1 MDSILLIALLAPPM
15 FAAAVAILARRAP
28 VGAVWFDAAAM
39 PVSAGAAAAIALRL
53 AAGGAPLVIG
63 TAWRLDAL
71 SALLAL
77 LVSVV
82 ATLAAWLGPG
92 LERRGGVPGTEIR
105 HFRIYAN
112 LFASTML
119 MAVSTS
125 NLGVMWVAI
134 EATTVTSAL
143 LIPLR
148 RTKPALDASW
158 KYLLICSVGIALAF
172 AGTVLAFVDYAT
184 TGGDLELALNW
195 TTLRTAA
202 PSLHPEVAQLA
213 FVFLLVGFGTKAG
226 LAPTHTWLPDAHS
239 EAPAQLSAVMSGVL
253 LAVALYA
260 VARWKAIIDLAIGP
274 AFTDTM
280 LLVVGMA
287 TVVVGSVSLL
297 SQTYYKR
304 MLAYSSI
311 EHMGLA
317 CVGLAL
323 GPLGVFAALLH
334 LTGHALAKSTAFLL
348 SGRVYAR
355 YRSGKIGAVSGLLD
369 TAPATG
375 VLFAATLFA
384 LAGLPPFSLF
394 LSEILIVQAAWRTAH
409 GVVTAL
415 VLVLIL
421 LAFASLVTHLQ
432 RMLFGKAGRDEAGR
446 DVLRG
451 ERASVPLGILAL
463 PVVLL
468 AWIGVMLPA
477 PLRMLLT
484 YAAEVVRP

>member
-1 MDSILLIALLAPPM
+1 MDAVLVVALLAPPLVG
-15 FAAAVAILARRAP
+15 AALALLVRRAP
-28 VGAVWFDAAAM
+28 QAAAWFNAVTM
-39 PVSAGAAAAIALRL
+39 PVSAAAAAAIALRL
-53 AAGGAPLVIG
+53 AAGGAPVIVG
-63 TAWRLDAL
+63 NAWRLDAL

-82 ATLAAWLGPG
+82 ATLAVWLGPG
-92 LERRGGVPGTEIR
+92 LDRRGETPGAEIR
-105 HFRIYAN
+105 LHRIYAN
-112 LFASTML
+112 LFACTML
-119 MAVSTS
+119 VAVSTS

-143 LIPLR
+143 LIPVR
-148 RTKPALDASW
+148 RTKAALDASW
-158 KYLLICSVGIALAF
+158 KYLFIGSVGIALAF

-239 EAPAQLSAVMSGVL
+239 EAPAPLSAMMSGVL

-260 VARWKAIIDLAIGP
+260 VARWKAIIDVAIGS
-274 AFTDTM
+274 AFTDTL
-280 LLVVGMA
+280 LLVVGVA
-287 TVVVGSVSLL
+287 TIVVGSASLL
-297 SQTYYKR
+297 SQTQYKR
-304 MLAYSSI
+304 VLAYSSI

-317 CVGLAL
+317 CFGLAL
-323 GPLGVFAALLH
+323 GRPGVFAALLH

-348 SGRVYAR
+348 SGRIYDR
-355 YRSGKIGAVSGLLD
+355 YRSGEIGTASGLLG
-369 TAPATG
+369 TVPATA
-375 VLFAATLFA
+375 VLFAATVFA

-394 LSEILIVQAAWRTAH
+394 LSEILIVQAAWRAGH
-409 GVVTAL
+409 AALTAL

-432 RMLFGKAGRDEAGR
+432 RVLFGEAGR
-446 DVLRG
+446 DVSRG
-451 ERASVPLGILAL
+451 EPASVPLALLAL
-463 PVVLL
+463 PVALL
-468 AWIGVMLPA
+468 AWIGVTLPE

-484 YAAEVVRP
+484 HAAEVVRP